1 MKGLLKTDGKDKTK
15 VLIFS
20 LLFMG
25 LAHICLLKRRGKGL
39 ALAFIE
45 IMFLMFTVVT
55 TLVGSGPSIYYAIMD
70 MTNYGVGADG
80 VVYNAQAHN
89 FILIEG
95 VMAMVITFL
104 FLVVYGFSVRDALN
118 TYKKYC
124 ISKKF
129 EGIKT
134 ASRTIDESFP
144 IFALAPAVVLVL
156 FFVIIPLVFAA
167 VVAFTDYTT
176 VNQNFKWVGFENFK
190 YIFGGNAVWSSALGS
205 VVAWTL
211 VWAIL
216 ATFTCYFGGL
226 IVAVLL
232 SDNKTKMAPY
242 FRTIFILPYAIPAI
256 VSMRVW
262 FSLLN
267 GTSGGIVNRT
277 LMDLHLISKP
287 VSFFSSVAMA
297 RFLCILINLWAGFP
311 YFMLLSMGT
320 MTSISGDVLEA
331 AKIDGASKFQI
342 FKSIT
347 LPLVLYQ
354 TAPLIIMSFV
364 HNINNFGA
372 IYYLTGGAP
381 NTKMSTSTFAQG
393 TDIVVT
399 WIYKLTV
406 DQGQYRYA
414 SVLAIMVF
422 MVLCPVAIWNF
433 RRTKSFKEGEL

>member
-1 MKGLLKTDGKDKTK
+1 MLKTNGRDRTK
-15 VLIFS
+15 VLLCS

-25 LAHICLLKRRGKGL
+25 LAHILLLKRWGKGILL
-39 ALAFIE
+39 ALIE
-45 IMFLMFTVVT
+45 AVFLFFTIGT
-55 TLVGSGPSIYYAIMD
+55 TILGFGPSIFYAISD

-80 VVYNAQAHN
+80 TVYNAQAHN

-95 VMAMVITFL
+95 VMAIVIVAL
-104 FLVVYGFSVRDALN
+104 FFVVYFFSVRDALN
-118 TYKKYC
+118 SYKQFC
-124 ISKKF
+124 ISGRY
-129 EGIKT
+129 E
-134 ASRTIDESFP
+134 SRKGTLRMVDESFP
-144 IFALAPAVVLVL
+144 IFALAPAVVLVV
-156 FFVIIPLVFAA
+156 FFVIVPLIFAA

-176 VNQNFKWVGFENFK
+176 VNQNFKWVGLDNFK
-190 YIFGGNAVWSSALGS
+190 YIFGGNASWTSALGS
-205 VVAWTL
+205 VILWTL
-211 VWAIL
+211 LWAFL

-226 IVAVLL
+226 LVAVIL
-232 SDNKTKMAPY
+232 SDNNTKLAPV
-242 FRTIFILPYAIPAI
+242 FRTIFILPYAVPAI

-277 LMDLHLISKP
+277 LINLHILSKP

-331 AKIDGASKFQI
+331 AKIDGATKVQI
-342 FKSIT
+342 FKKIT

-381 NTKMSTSTFAQG
+381 NTKLTTSTFAQG
-393 TDIVVT
+393 TDIIVT

-414 SVLAIMVF
+414 SVLAMLVF
-422 MVLCPVAIWNF
+422 VVLCPVAIWNF